1 MALNMLTVVVLAV
14 IAWTGVLADRG
25 DSVIPSPR
33 PVNVGKAFA
42 TNIFPQRR
50 TEREHVSAIVG
61 STIRLRCRV
70 AAPRECGSMHSV
82 KWYKADSRVYV
93 YSVVKGAYLDRG
105 EGDMM
110 DRLTHYHELNTTIA
124 ELEIADVQASDEG
137 TYRCEVTYLHVGED
151 CSTNQIK
158 DFHTYIKPKSVEV
171 KTGEGKVLEDGVT
184 LGSLK
189 ERSRVNVSCV
199 VKEGKPQPK
208 VTWYFNGEEQLN
220 GQTITDKTTVEHVLP
235 LVITRAEI
243 GGELMCNVTSAALDK
258 PIIRKV
264 KLDVEVPP
272 NKIAVSGVGEHA
284 TQGTLLTLMCVVSG
298 ARPAATIEW
307 YNGTHK
313 LEPEAQNIQQKQ
325 VESEDTTFETTS
337 NLTFSATRFE
347 NGRKFICQ
355 AVNDVMIQ
363 NKDHPIHATRDL
375 EVWYPPIVHVG
386 PPNITVIEGTKIL
399 LKSEYESNP
408 SALNEVIWYRNGERV
423 QVNDTSHYQGGTTD
437 QHSLIIL
444 DARGEDM
451 GNYTVLL
458 GNYVGN
464 GTTEEYID
472 VNVLFKPQVR
482 LTMSSP
488 SPILEREHKNVT
500 LTCEVV
506 SGNPPILDEVIW
518 YLDGEVLKYLPDC
531 NGTDESLCNEVDP
544 SMLLLQDTTKS
555 FHGNYSCKGKNYA
568 GWGNESQ
575 TTELVVNY
583 PPGPAKLT
591 YSPWRVVKGK
601 SLVLTCSIQ
610 EKGRPEAHRFR
621 WNRGGRMVSDI
632 VSEKWTID
640 PVTLDHRTNFS
651 CWGNNSGGE
660 GEKAFATIDVLAPPS
675 FKYAMNHYS
684 GALYK
689 SQNISLSCTV
699 ECAPLCSVQWLKDG
713 QVIDPEKTDR
723 YYVVER
729 KIEPQFNK
737 NDFEAT
743 ESTLHWNMSA
753 WPGGVLSRAADTAR
767 YTCRSSRNA
776 AGPPVN
782 STTKFAVEYEPEN
795 ITVTPQVVSVNEN
808 EIPAKVV
815 CSAKG
820 FPMPSY
826 TWRRETPSKNTAKEH
841 TNSSLVL
848 SSSNTLLLGPV
859 ARRDAGNYVCEAYNR
874 HGSVNT
880 TVLLDVMF
888 VPECGIT
895 QTEIDGKPTLVCTAL
910 ANPSKVTFS
919 WKLKNDNDSLT
930 TETIKQNGVQS
941 FLELDDSVD
950 VYRTYLCFANNS
962 VGMSRACERD
972 VMGNKVWWRDQ
983 QKLILIGG
991 IALAILV
998 ITVILCIIIICICR
1012 RMRAKSKYNNPVEL
1026 EERENPDGSCLN
1038 EVSIA
1043 QSIIS
1048 QALPALSPRI
1058 NLSFS
1063 PKSSDRTRLVDS
1075 QSYPHNLELNKF
1087 NERSDTSDLQANL
1100 SQLEATINANKSVA
1114 KPETTNEMLTP
1125 KVERKTDGDKVQT
1138 VVTPNKWPLKPG
1150 VLVHVN
1156 SNHTLSPKNQAR
1168 LQNAAKAN
1176 EPEGSN
1182 LGLLERNTNTE
1193 NSDKSPPKTEYSK
1206 KNGKPR
1212 RHTQNVVTG
1221 MLKHW
1226 RKKSDDSDEDSGK
1239 YKKINKSNK
1248 RAVSLMNLN
1257 KSGYGLPKKRIRSF
1271 FQSETPNVIVTEG
1284 VVSFKRPDRMGPTS
1298 AVAPL
1303 KEPSRLT
1310 RKRKKPGESPPTNGV
1325 DNTANGSLGAD
1336 NPGLYENLP
1345 FHGLQQ
1351 PPNKPV
1357 QAIQPRVVE
1366 TNQKTIKGI
1375 EALQKQL
1382 TTNPSFTPRIVC
1394 PPFVQNALSYPMS
1407 SPSNSQYPPTYG
1419 IPVLSPI
1426 QQMYPLHQ
1434 TVLLNPYLPPMQTSF
1449 LKQFPTIDEEV
1460 LEADTRKFSSLN
1472 TRGVN
1477 RKHPKFQSMR
1487 IVRKRNIER
1496 FYPNTEYG
1504 ENFTEINN
1512 NKNCDSDDQENANED
1527 NIYENY
1533 PSMMK
1538 VKDIS
1543 DVENFENLTDSI
1555 QVCEESIRL
1564 DASTTSLN
1572 RPIPA
1577 PRKKLSPFTSP
1588 TKSDHVY
1595 VNLSMPLINT
1605 SYSKSFDVVDAP
1617 VRPIKSAEDIS
1628 KSGLFQITETKS
1640 NLSTL
1645 RRTKDLSDAKEKA
1658 DSDDEKS
1665 NNEYNSEKVDI
1676 KKPNIIGATPKRTMV
1691 PSIILP
1697 STSLVKSVVNQLN
1710 DQGINRVGLPKKQI
1724 ITPNKTLQIPK
1735 LSEKPI
1741 PKRNL
1746 RRSKSVQSNLTISGE
1761 TAQNTNLQQQ
1771 QYLQKRNHFTNLS
1784 SKGKNKKNFQIP
1796 LQKHHS
1802 FCYFQPIRVDKRIPV
1817 DQERAYN
1824 NTIGPVIYQPNEA
1837 QYYTKTLNRTREKNS
1852 QKLNRL
1858 KKSESLRE
1866 KLSCVG
1872 VYDNYQR
1879 PDYPEPEYNDLE
1891 RKSYLQLLKN
1901 NYISSSTRNLG
1912 PENNYNSN
1920 YNTMGPKDD
1929 RPKHKKLVYADL
1941 ALGNHNLKFKNTVNS
1956 NRHLYDT
1963 YSIGNVDSTNK
1974 ESNNSYKNNVPSSQ
1988 RSSKGGNRQPRS
2000 DYATLKFHE
2009 IDV

>member
-972 VMGNKVWWRDQ
+972 VMANLDSYSNKVWWRDQ

-1026 EERENPDGSCLN
+1026 EEREKFLTALTPDVL
-1038 EVSIA
+1038 
-1043 QSIIS
+1043 
-1048 QALPALSPRI
+1048 
-1058 NLSFS
+1058 
-1063 PKSSDRTRLVDS
+1063 RL
-1075 QSYPHNLELNKF
+1075 
-1087 NERSDTSDLQANL
+1087 T
-1100 SQLEATINANKSVA
+1100 TINS
-1114 KPETTNEMLTP
+1114 
-1125 KVERKTDGDKVQT
+1125 
-1138 VVTPNKWPLKPG
+1138 
-1150 VLVHVN
+1150 
-1156 SNHTLSPKNQAR
+1156 
-1168 LQNAAKAN
+1168 
-1176 EPEGSN
+1176 
-1182 LGLLERNTNTE
+1182 
-1193 NSDKSPPKTEYSK
+1193 
-1206 KNGKPR
+1206 
-1212 RHTQNVVTG
+1212 
-1221 MLKHW
+1221 
-1226 RKKSDDSDEDSGK
+1226 SG
-1239 YKKINKSNK
+1239 
-1248 RAVSLMNLN
+1248 
-1257 KSGYGLPKKRIRSF
+1257 
-1271 FQSETPNVIVTEG
+1271 
-1284 VVSFKRPDRMGPTS
+1284 
-1298 AVAPL
+1298 
-1303 KEPSRLT
+1303 
-1310 RKRKKPGESPPTNGV
+1310 PPTNGV